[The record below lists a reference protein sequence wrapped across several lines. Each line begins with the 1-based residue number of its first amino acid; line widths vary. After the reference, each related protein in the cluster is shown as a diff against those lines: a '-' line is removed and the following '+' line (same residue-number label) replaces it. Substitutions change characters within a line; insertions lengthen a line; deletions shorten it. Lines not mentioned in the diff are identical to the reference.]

1 MLEIKHVNKTY
12 RPKKGIPVKALDDVS
27 LKFADRGLVF
37 ILGKSGSGKST
48 LLNVLGGLDAAD
60 SGEFII
66 KGKSSKNFSQSD
78 FDSYRNTFIGFI
90 FQEYNILS
98 EFTVGANIAL
108 AMELQGKRAKAD
120 ELSAILSEVDLEG
133 YGNRKPNELSGGQKQ
148 RIAIARALIKKPEII
163 MADEPTGALDSRTGK
178 QVFDTLKKLSR
189 EKLVLVVSHDREFAE
204 QYGDRIIELKDGKI
218 ISDVSKT
225 SLAPTEVSDGVSVIE
240 GGFIRVKKGYKLTQ
254 KEKDLIAEYIEK
266 ADTDAL
272 ISIDGKRSEEVKK
285 VAGIN
290 DDGGKDV
297 FSDTDESKV
306 ELKSYTPADS
316 KLIKSKL
323 PFKNSLKIGASSLKT
338 KPVRLVFTVILCF
351 IAFTLFGLADTMA
364 SYNESSAYVASIAD
378 GRIANASFT
387 KTYYEHHDSW
397 TSEQTLL
404 LTDDDIIKIST
415 ETGVTVLPV
424 YTGSE
429 TWSSGWDVSSWMVN
443 DNKLSGPNGTIYNA
457 RISGYAELTEEALS
471 VAGIPLVNGTLPTA
485 DDEIAIPKFI
495 YDQLKLTGINYRD
508 GGVNKTLEAASITG
522 YGDIV
527 GKLFKAND
535 VGLSNEGAYSATTTY
550 VKIVG
555 IYDTDFDTTKY
566 ADYLPDSE
574 QKNASMLDMLSG
586 QKLADERDY
595 GYHTVVAVNAGKLQK
610 LISTGSSYTHSV
622 GISPSENQGSFFIVS
637 GTDYNYVDRL
647 LTLSELKQS
656 TDIDWIGGEKS
667 VLAESEVIVP
677 YDINK
682 ANERKLTD
690 SVISEL
696 GVQFGVTIDENMRN
710 DLSEFT
716 AADALSGYGKFSM
729 LKMLVTVPEV
739 YVKHIAE
746 EYEIWDKT
754 QYSTFEEFKTSAN
767 GDYNRAYSMAK
778 DEYAR
783 YLIDDGYTVN
793 AYDAE
798 HPGKDYAKKLKT
810 AVKVLLVGA
819 YPESGQFELNAVG
832 VNKTGNYTVVGY
844 FYDDEISSALAI
856 SQELYGLF
864 GAIPK
869 GSYGFAI
876 GAMPYNDTSA
886 IARAVNFSL
895 KESGNIGYG
904 LKNESGAVLDSI
916 NDLIETLSQVFLYI
930 GIGFAVFASLMMFNF
945 ISVSVSQKKR
955 EIGILRAV
963 GARSSDVFGIFLN
976 ESMIITLINFA
987 LSAVATIAI
996 CAVLNGVFR
1005 GYGMPVTILTFGL
1018 RQVGL
1023 LLGLGVVVAFIGS
1036 FVPVM
1041 RIAKKRP
1048 IDAIQNR

>member
-27 LKFADRGLVF
+27 LKFEDRGMVF

-48 LLNVLGGLDAAD
+48 LLNVLGGLDTAD

-133 YGNRKPNELSGGQKQ
+133 YGSRKPNELSGGQKQ

-189 EKLVLVVSHDREFAE
+189 EKLVLIVSHDREFAE

-218 ISDVSKT
+218 LSDVSKT
-225 SLAPTEVSDGVSVIE
+225 SLAPTEVSGGVSIVD

-254 KEKDLIAEYIEK
+254 RDKDLIAEYIER

-272 ISIDGKRSEEVKK
+272 ISIDGRKNDEVKK

-290 DDGGKDV
+290 EDGGKDV

-306 ELKSYTPADS
+306 ELKNYTPADS

-338 KPVRLVFTVILCF
+338 KPVRLVFTIFLCF

-364 SYNESSAYVASIAD
+364 SYNESAAYVASIAD
-378 GRIANASFT
+378 GKIANASFS
-387 KTYYEHHDSW
+387 KTYYEHHDTW
-397 TSEQTLL
+397 TSERNLL
-404 LTDDDIIKIST
+404 LTDDDITKIST
-415 ETGVTVLPV
+415 ETGITVLPV

-429 TWSSGWDVSSWMVN
+429 TWSSGWSIGSWMVN
-443 DNKLSGPNGTIYNA
+443 DNKLSGPNGTNVYNA

-471 VAGIPLVNGTLPTA
+471 AAGITMVSGTLPTA
-485 DDEIAIPKFI
+485 DGEIAIPKFI
-495 YDQLKLTGINYRD
+495 YDQLKLTGISYRE
-508 GGVNKTLEAASITG
+508 GLVNKTLEAANITG

-555 IYDTDFDTTKY
+555 IYDTGFDTTKY

-574 QKNASMLDMLSG
+574 QKNASMLDMLSA

-595 GYHTVVAVNAGKLQK
+595 GYHTVVAVNVGRLEG
-610 LISTGSSYTHSV
+610 LISTGSSYTHSI

-656 TDIDWIGGEKS
+656 TDIDWIGGERS
-667 VLAESEVIVP
+667 SLAENEVIVP

-682 ANERKLTD
+682 AYERKLTD

-696 GVQFGVTIDENMRN
+696 GVQFGVTIDDDMRN
-710 DLSEFT
+710 ELSELT
-716 AADALSGYGKFSM
+716 AADGISGYGMYSAFKV
-729 LKMLVTVPEV
+729 LVTVPEA
-739 YVKHIAE
+739 YVEHIAE
-746 EYEIWDKT
+746 RYEFWDRSS
-754 QYSTFEEFKTSAN
+754 YSTFEEFKTNAS
-767 GDYNRAYSMAK
+767 DSYNIAYSMAK

-783 YLIDDGYTVN
+783 YLAGEGYNVN

-798 HPGKDYAKKLKT
+798 HPGEVYAKKLKT
-810 AVKVLLVGA
+810 VVKVLLVGA
-819 YPESGQFELNAVG
+819 YPESGQYELDAVG
-832 VNKTGNYTVVGY
+832 VNKAGDYTVVGY
-844 FYDDEISSALAI
+844 FYDDELQNALAV
-856 SQELYGLF
+856 SQSVYELF
-864 GAIPK
+864 GVIPK

-876 GAMPYNDTSA
+876 GAMPYNDSSA
-886 IARAVNFSL
+886 VAKAVNFSL
-895 KESGNIGYG
+895 SETGNIGYG
-904 LKNESGAVLDSI
+904 LKNESGAILDSI
-916 NDLIETLSQVFLYI
+916 NDLIETLSQV
-930 GIGFAVFASLMMFNF
+930 
-945 ISVSVSQKKR
+945 
-955 EIGILRAV
+955 
-963 GARSSDVFGIFLN
+963 
-976 ESMIITLINFA
+976 
-987 LSAVATIAI
+987 
-996 CAVLNGVFR
+996 
-1005 GYGMPVTILTFGL
+1005 
-1018 RQVGL
+1018 
-1023 LLGLGVVVAFIGS
+1023 
-1036 FVPVM
+1036 
-1041 RIAKKRP
+1041 
-1048 IDAIQNR
+1048 